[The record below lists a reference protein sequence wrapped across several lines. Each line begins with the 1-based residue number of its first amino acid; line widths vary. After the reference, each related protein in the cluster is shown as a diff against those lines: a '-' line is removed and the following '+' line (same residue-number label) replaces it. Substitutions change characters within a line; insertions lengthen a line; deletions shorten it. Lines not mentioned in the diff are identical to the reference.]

1 MKKFIIPTIVS
12 LILSAFAFSQE
23 KQKPEVDS
31 SNLGE
36 KKKKVEVERP
46 RFPTHWG
53 RPPEIQLKDYRP
65 LPGGFGMGSSTLAY
79 WIKENIEED
88 AKKGKP
94 EVDPKDPRN
103 IEKETLQALKE
114 GKISK
119 EDAQKK
125 LTSLRKEM
133 AEKGDRKLP
142 KRPQKPELSEEV
154 KEKIAAVKEM
164 EKSIHT
170 EMKAKVEE
178 LGKDASREEIKTA
191 VEAFKES
198 NKERFEEIKEKH
210 SSIRENM
217 EANRPPKPER
227 PELTAALKSKV
238 DALKAKQKEMHEA
251 QKKLHQSLKDASKD
265 ERKEMI
271 TDFKEANKE
280 KHEEIKTQAK
290 EVKKEIRELVE
301 TDATRTSDL

>member
-1 MKKFIIPTIVS
+1 MRK
-12 LILSAFAFSQE
+12 E
-23 KQKPEVDS
+23 
-31 SNLGE
+31 
-36 KKKKVEVERP
+36 KKVEVERP

-79 WIKENIEED
+79 WIKENMEKD

-103 IEKETLQALKE
+103 IEKETLLALKE

-119 EDAQKK
+119 EDAQKNLLLCVK
-125 LTSLRKEM
+125 NGRERGKT
-133 AEKGDRKLP
+133 P
-142 KRPQKPELSEEV
+142 KRLQKPELSEEV
-154 KEKIAAVKEM
+154 KEKIAAVKEL
-164 EKSIHT
+164 EKSIHN

-191 VEAFKES
+191 VEAFKKS

-227 PELTAALKSKV
+227 PELTV
-238 DALKAKQKEMHEA
+238 H
-251 QKKLHQSLKDASKD
+251 
-265 ERKEMI
+265 
-271 TDFKEANKE
+271 
-280 KHEEIKTQAK
+280 
-290 EVKKEIRELVE
+290 
-301 TDATRTSDL
+301 

>member
-31 SNLGE
+31 SIPG
-36 KKKKVEVERP
+36 KKKVEVERP

-65 LPGGFGMGSSTLAY
+65 LPGGFGMGSSTLAS

-88 AKKGKP
+88 AKNGKP
-94 EVDPKDPRN
+94 KVDPKDPRN

-119 EDAQKK
+119 GDAQKK

-154 KEKIAAVKEM
+154 KEKIAAVKEL

-170 EMKAKVEE
+170 EMRAKVEE
-178 LGKDASREEIKTA
+178 LGKDASREEIKSA
-191 VEAFKES
+191 VEEFKES

-210 SSIRENM
+210 SSIREDM

-251 QKKLHQSLKDASKD
+251 QKKLHQNLKDATKD

-280 KHEEIKTQAK
+280 KHEEIKAQAK

>member
-31 SNLGE
+31 SIPG
-36 KKKKVEVERP
+36 KKKVEVERP

-65 LPGGFGMGSSTLAY
+65 LPGGFGMGSSTLAS

-88 AKKGKP
+88 AKNGKP
-94 EVDPKDPRN
+94 KVDPKDPRN

-119 EDAQKK
+119 DDAQKK

-154 KEKIAAVKEM
+154 KEKIAAVKELG
-164 EKSIHT
+164 KSIHT
-170 EMKAKVEE
+170 EMRAKVEE

-191 VEAFKES
+191 VEEFKES

-210 SSIRENM
+210 SSIREDM

-227 PELTAALKSKV
+227 PELNAALKSKV

-251 QKKLHQSLKDASKD
+251 QKKLHQNLKDATKD

>member
-31 SNLGE
+31 SIPG
-36 KKKKVEVERP
+36 KKKVEVERP

-65 LPGGFGMGSSTLAY
+65 LPGGFGMGSSTLAS

-88 AKKGKP
+88 AKNEKP
-94 EVDPKDPRN
+94 KVDPKDPRN

-119 EDAQKK
+119 DDAQKK

-154 KEKIAAVKEM
+154 KEKIAAVKEL

-170 EMKAKVEE
+170 EMRAKVEE

-191 VEAFKES
+191 VEEFKES

-210 SSIRENM
+210 SSIREDM

-251 QKKLHQSLKDASKD
+251 QKKLHQNLKDATKD

-280 KHEEIKTQAK
+280 KHEEIKAQAK

>member
-31 SNLGE
+31 SIPG
-36 KKKKVEVERP
+36 KKKVEVERP

-65 LPGGFGMGSSTLAY
+65 LPGGFGMGSSTLAS

-88 AKKGKP
+88 AKNGKP
-94 EVDPKDPRN
+94 KVDSKDPLN

-119 EDAQKK
+119 GDAQKK

-154 KEKIAAVKEM
+154 KEKIAAVKEL

-170 EMKAKVEE
+170 EMRAKVEE

-191 VEAFKES
+191 VEEFKES

-210 SSIRENM
+210 SSIREDM

-251 QKKLHQSLKDASKD
+251 QKKLHQNLKDATKD

-280 KHEEIKTQAK
+280 KHEEIKAQAK

>member
-31 SNLGE
+31 SIPG
-36 KKKKVEVERP
+36 KKKVEVERP

-65 LPGGFGMGSSTLAY
+65 LPGGFGMGSSTLAS

-88 AKKGKP
+88 AKNGKP
-94 EVDPKDPRN
+94 KVDPKDPRN

-119 EDAQKK
+119 DDAQKK

-154 KEKIAAVKEM
+154 KEKIAAVKEL

-170 EMKAKVEE
+170 EMRAKVEE
-178 LGKDASREEIKTA
+178 LGKDASREEIKSA
-191 VEAFKES
+191 VEEFKES

-210 SSIRENM
+210 SSIREDM

-251 QKKLHQSLKDASKD
+251 QKKLHQNLKDATKD

-280 KHEEIKTQAK
+280 KHEEIKAQAK

>member
-31 SNLGE
+31 SIPG
-36 KKKKVEVERP
+36 KKKVEVERP

-65 LPGGFGMGSSTLAY
+65 LPGGFGMGSSTLAS

-88 AKKGKP
+88 AKNGKP
-94 EVDPKDPRN
+94 KVDSKDPLN

-119 EDAQKK
+119 DDAQKK

-154 KEKIAAVKEM
+154 KEKIAAVKEL

-170 EMKAKVEE
+170 EMRAKVEE

-191 VEAFKES
+191 VEEFKES

-210 SSIRENM
+210 SSIREDM

-251 QKKLHQSLKDASKD
+251 QKKLHQNLKDATKD

-280 KHEEIKTQAK
+280 KHEEIKAQAK

>member
-31 SNLGE
+31 SIPG
-36 KKKKVEVERP
+36 KKKVEVERP

-65 LPGGFGMGSSTLAY
+65 LPGGFGMGSSTLAS

-88 AKKGKP
+88 AKNGKP
-94 EVDPKDPRN
+94 KVDSKDPRN

-119 EDAQKK
+119 DDAQKK

-154 KEKIAAVKEM
+154 KEKIAAVKEL

-170 EMKAKVEE
+170 EMRAKVEE

-191 VEAFKES
+191 VEEFKES

-210 SSIRENM
+210 SSIREDM

-251 QKKLHQSLKDASKD
+251 QKKLHQNLKDATKD

-280 KHEEIKTQAK
+280 KHEEIKAQAK